1 MSKTPKDRMDS
12 QYIAKLMRD
21 SKALL
26 EGHFLL
32 SSGLHSPYY
41 LQCALFLRFPK
52 NAEFA
57 GKLIAEKVQ
66 KLVKPDFVVSPA
78 LGGLIIGHEVAKALD
93 VPFLFCER
101 EGGIMKM
108 RRFEP
113 PIEGKYIVVEDVITT
128 GKSTLETIEAVKL
141 KSEAELG
148 GVACIVDRSSGKLHD
163 LPTPISLWQV
173 DFPVYSPE
181 DCPLCKNSSIPLVKP
196 GSRS

>member
-1 MSKTPKDRMDS
+1 MSKEQNKPLDYK
-12 QYIAKLMRD
+12 YIEQLMKE
-21 SKALL
+21 SGALL

-52 NAEFA
+52 NAEIA
-57 GKLIAEKVQ
+57 GKLLAEKIV
-66 KLVKPDFVVSPA
+66 KLGKPDFVVSPA
-78 LGGLIIGHEVAKALD
+78 LGGLIIGHEVARALD

-108 RRFEP
+108 RRFTP
-113 PIEGKYIVVEDVITT
+113 PSGGKYVVVEDVITT
-128 GKSTLETIEAVKL
+128 GKSTLETIEAVNAKTSADL
-141 KSEAELG
+141 L
-148 GVACIVDRSSGKLHD
+148 GVACIVDRSSGKLQS
-163 LPTPISLWQV
+163 LPSPISLWQV

-181 DCPLCKNSSIPLVKP
+181 DCPLCKDSSLPLVKP